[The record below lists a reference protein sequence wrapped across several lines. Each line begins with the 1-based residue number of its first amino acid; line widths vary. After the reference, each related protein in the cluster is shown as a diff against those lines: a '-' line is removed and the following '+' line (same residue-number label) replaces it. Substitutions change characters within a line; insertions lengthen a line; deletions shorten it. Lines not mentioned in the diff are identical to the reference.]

1 MKRRNFAH
9 RPGCAVEATLDL
21 IDGKWKGVILFHL
34 QAGTQRFGE
43 LRRRMP
49 GITQRMLTKQLR
61 ALEDDKLVIRKVYAE
76 VPPRVEYR
84 LSEIGESLRPV
95 IDTLRAWGEDHLV
108 ADAALLVTELA
119 TNAVR
124 HASSPFRASVSR
136 TGAAVRIAVEDLG
149 TGEPRLRPADPERLG
164 GRGVALVDA
173 MSVTWG
179 VDPAPAGKVVW
190 CELRTAAPLAV

>member
-49 GITQRMLTKQLR
+49 GITQRMQLR
-61 ALEDDKLVIRKVYAE
+61 ALEDDNLVIRKVYAE
-76 VPPRVEYR
+76 VPPRVEYT

-95 IDTLRAWGEDHLV
+95 IDMLKAWGESH
-108 ADAALLVTELA
+108 
-119 TNAVR
+119 R
-124 HASSPFRASVSR
+124 
-136 TGAAVRIAVEDLG
+136 
-149 TGEPRLRPADPERLG
+149 ERLSCG
-164 GRGVALVDA
+164 P
-173 MSVTWG
+173 
-179 VDPAPAGKVVW
+179 DPATVQVP
-190 CELRTAAPLAV
+190 EHAA

>member
-76 VPPRVEYR
+76 VPPRVEYT

-95 IDTLRAWGEDHLV
+95 IETLRAWGEGHRNGCPVRRRPMPSKRPIARPDWRHCCTALPSLV
-108 ADAALLVTELA
+108 AAPHLY
-119 TNAVR
+119 VR
-124 HASSPFRASVSR
+124 R
-136 TGAAVRIAVEDLG
+136 
-149 TGEPRLRPADPERLG
+149 
-164 GRGVALVDA
+164 
-173 MSVTWG
+173 
-179 VDPAPAGKVVW
+179 
-190 CELRTAAPLAV
+190 

>member
-76 VPPRVEYR
+76 VPPRVEYT
-84 LSEIGESLRPV
+84 LSDDRREPAAGDR
-95 IDTLRAWGEDHLV
+95 
-108 ADAALLVTELA
+108 DAAGVG
-119 TNAVR
+119 R
-124 HASSPFRASVSR
+124 GPP
-136 TGAAVRIAVEDLG
+136 GAAILCAGARSRQGARSG
-149 TGEPRLRPADPERLG
+149 RL
-164 GRGVALVDA
+164 
-173 MSVTWG
+173 T
-179 VDPAPAGKVVW
+179 AGIVS
-190 CELRTAAPLAV
+190 T

>member
-61 ALEDDKLVIRKVYAE
+61 ALEEDKLVIRKVYAE

-84 LSEIGESLRPV
+84 LSETGESLRPV
-95 IDTLRAWGEDHLV
+95 IDTLKAWGE
-108 ADAALLVTELA
+108 
-119 TNAVR
+119 
-124 HASSPFRASVSR
+124 FYQ
-136 TGAAVRIAVEDLG
+136 
-149 TGEPRLRPADPERLG
+149 ERLS
-164 GRGVALVDA
+164 RGPEPKPI
-173 MSVTWG
+173 SKTIK
-179 VDPAPAGKVVW
+179 APN
-190 CELRTAAPLAV
+190 RAA

>member
-76 VPPRVEYR
+76 VPPRVEY
-84 LSEIGESLRPV
+84 SLTALGWSMTEPRDA
-95 IDTLRAWGEDHLV
+95 IQSAAERI
-108 ADAALLVTELA
+108 ADAVKQ
-119 TNAVR
+119 
-124 HASSPFRASVSR
+124 
-136 TGAAVRIAVEDLG
+136 AAR
-149 TGEPRLRPADPERLG
+149 
-164 GRGVALVDA
+164 
-173 MSVTWG
+173 
-179 VDPAPAGKVVW
+179 
-190 CELRTAAPLAV
+190 